1 MESYQEL
8 LKNAKVVLDDCNYGF
23 WKSRIKSVIKGIDV
37 LAWKAVLEEWK
48 EPQIKNE
55 DGSFTVKPEADWT
68 EDEKKKSKFNARA
81 LTAIHCSVGRK
92 QFDLIQGCETAKE
105 AWDILQIHYEGT
117 AKVQTS
123 RKDMLASRFENL
135 KMEENESISD
145 FSSKLSSLAQEAS
158 TLGKKYKDKKLVKKF
173 LRCLPSKFLA
183 YKTALTVSNNTDT
196 LSFAEVVGM
205 LQAHELE
212 IGGVTKPKGLA
223 LTSCENKSHSEE
235 EDPLSLLVRRFD
247 RVLRRA
253 EQGQGQK
260 KFGSFKKN
268 SDDTKPSKKAD
279 MQCHECKGY
288 GHFVRECP
296 TVKKRETKCTTCKG
310 MGHAQDECIGSQKE
324 KSMVGIQ
331 EESEEESEEEEI
343 LNYVALIGITEF
355 VEGEEETD
363 SESDEEQPVDFVE
376 SYKEVRETLIKLGTE
391 NQDLLKEKI
400 RLESLVELLQN
411 QLEDEKKISKESLSL
426 MKEKLSLSAKAD
438 NLEKELIAERKIS
451 AGLQTELNQQ
461 HRKIHMFAGTKQ
473 LDQILS
479 YGRTEKSNRGLGYIG
494 REESSTGQTKFVSG
508 GISHHTQDESRKS
521 VFKGIGCYFCGK
533 NGHIK
538 IHCYKYWEKVG
549 KLRYQR
555 KFSWNGY
562 KRQIWVKKIDLYP
575 TVARSTAERDSGSR
589 SGLGFRCNMALVTEE
604 CEKKSPWYFDS
615 GCSRHMTG
623 TKDYLQD
630 VKKIKGGKVT
640 FGDGGHGD
648 IQGKG
653 KTSNAELP
661 QLMNVYLVR
670 GLKANLISVSQL
682 CDEGLEVT
690 FTKVDCKA
698 FDEAGDI
705 VLGGKR
711 TGNNCYMWENRTTNC
726 FSARDNLNLWHQR
739 LGHMNTRNLATL
751 VDKEIIRGVPKLKV
765 EDKMICGPCNQGKQV
780 KVQHKKVPDVQT
792 KSALDLVHMDLMGP
806 MQIESIAGKKY
817 VFVLVDDFSRYTWVR
832 FIREKSD
839 TADSFRI
846 WALQLINERG
856 GIKRI
861 RSDHGGE
868 FQNESMK
875 DFCENHGIAHQFSA
889 PRTPQQNGV
898 VERKNRTLQEM
909 ARAMIHGNQ
918 VPQRFWAEAINTS
931 CYIINR
937 VYVRRDSMKTP
948 YELWK
953 GKTPN
958 MSYFHVFGCRCYI
971 LNDKDYLGKFDSK
984 SDEGM
989 FLGYSETSTAFRIYN
1004 KRTCAIMESVNVV
1017 FDDHYVSKVSEE
1029 LEESD
1034 TEPDEI
1040 TNKEDKEELDGS
1052 LVEQEESH
1060 KEAQKIQVHKN
1071 HSSSDIIGNL
1081 QDTMKTR
1088 GVKLDFKKMTSN
1100 FAEWETLQFQCF
1112 VSSIEPKNHVEAL
1125 EDNFWIIAMQEELEQ
1140 FERNEVWELVKRPA
1154 DTNVIGTKWIF
1165 KNKSDEKGVVVRNK
1179 ARLVA
1184 QGYNQIEGVDF
1195 EETFAPVARLESIRL
1210 FLGMACILNFTVH
1223 QMDVKSAFLNGILQ
1237 EEVYVEQ
1244 PKGFEDMMKPEYVFK
1259 LKKALY
1265 GLKQAPRAWYERLT
1279 NFLLEKGYNRGSV
1292 DKTLFILEENK
1303 EIMMVQIYVDDII
1316 FGSTSQKLVDQFIE
1330 NMTREFEMSLVGEL
1344 KYFLGLQIVQ
1354 SDEGIYI
1361 SQSTYAKK
1369 ILKKFQMDK
1378 CKEAKTPMSTSLK
1391 LSRDENGT
1399 DVDVKTYRGMIGSL
1413 LYLTASRPDLC
1424 LSVGVCA
1431 RYQAKPKQS
1440 HLEAVKRIL
1449 KYVKGT
1455 VELGIW
1461 YSRNSNQNLVGYCD
1475 ADYAG
1480 NVNDRRSTSGGCF
1493 FLGNNL
1499 IAWLSKKQNSVSI
1512 STAESEY
1519 IAMGSC
1525 CTQLLWMKQMLSD
1538 YRLDSGVLQVYC
1550 DNQSAIDI
1558 SKNPV
1563 QHSRTKH
1570 IDVRHHFIRELVEE
1584 KKVKIDHV
1592 GTEIQLAD
1600 IFTKALD
1607 FNRFVTLRN
1616 SLGVSTRRGPIGGR
1630 RRARDVRSD
1639 GGAGNPQLIDE
1650 PIEEPVRSTVAPLS
1664 LVPYESKEDSF
1675 ATTSEGT
1682 KNGAS
1687 GEKKQDTEVLSDKD
1701 TEVLSEQIEDDKLE
1715 EEVIVPTETV
1725 LTNAESTEAGSTEGI
1740 KNLEN
1745 QIKEP
1750 GLISSQNDEIHDQ
1763 FEQNVDKTH
1772 AESDLSDKE
1781 EENTEEVVRDEATE
1795 LTVEEQ
1801 FQKNQKEKEARK
1813 KRVFK
1818 QLGLAPPTKK
1828 QKKGEP
1834 SSKKTKSIKASGSG
1848 KSPSK
1853 KSFRSK
1859 LFSSP
1864 QAKARY
1870 DLFKS
1875 RNLIEERLIDLETE
1889 DSWGYLVLIKNARL
1903 ESTVT
1908 NLGSY
1913 VREVVSEFYANLP
1926 CEKSEENAEKVS
1938 VFVRGHDYEFS
1949 PKKINKFL
1957 GFKDLTKEELKADS
1971 DADSVGKE
1979 QLADLLSED
1988 EKTGWDD
1995 LVFKNFSPRIG
2006 ALLRITAQNW
2016 IPSSNPDYVSVERAQ
2031 LIYKIFHGI
2040 RFDVG
2045 KLIFNQVMSL
2055 VQNKDERWLVFPRI
2069 IYGLLI
2075 SQKEVTIYSG
2085 EKFVTPKFYK
2095 KDVRTGQA
2103 YTERMKGKAKAS
2115 TQPNTS
2121 GTAPQNV
2128 SEPSSQ
2134 FNPEYQ
2140 GYTVVDIGSIRLPHP
2155 DEDDREG
2162 MFMALLDT
2170 AHAIS
2175 KMNGV
2180 IQQLVLSHPLSK
2192 RL

>member
-23 WKSRIKSVIKGIDV
+23 WNSRIKSVIRGIDV

-55 DGSFTVKPEADWT
+55 DGSFTAKPESDWT

-212 IGGVTKPKGLA
+212 LGGVTKPKGLA
-223 LTSCENKSHSEE
+223 LTSCENKSQSEE

-324 KSMVGIQ
+324 KSMVG
-331 EESEEESEEEEI
+331 
-343 LNYVALIGITEF
+343 
-355 VEGEEETD
+355 EEETD

-376 SYKEVRETLIKLGTE
+376 SYKE
-391 NQDLLKEKI
+391 
-400 RLESLVELLQN
+400 N

-479 YGRTEKSNRGLGYIG
+479 YGRTEKTNRGLGYIG

-521 VFKGIGCYFCGK
+521 VFKGNGCYFCGK

-604 CEKKSPWYFDS
+604 CKKKSPWYFDS

-648 IQGKG
+648 IRGKG

-711 TGNNCYMWENRTTNC
+711 TRNNCYMWENRTTNC

-780 KVQHKKVPDVQT
+780 KVQHKKIPDVQT

-909 ARAMIHGNQ
+909 ARAMMHGNQ
-918 VPQRFWAEAINTS
+918 VSQ
-931 CYIINR
+931 
-937 VYVRRDSMKTP
+937 
-948 YELWK
+948 
-953 GKTPN
+953 
-958 MSYFHVFGCRCYI
+958 RCYI

-1017 FDDHYVSKVSEE
+1017 FDDHYVSK
-1029 LEESD
+1029 
-1034 TEPDEI
+1034 
-1040 TNKEDKEELDGS
+1040 
-1052 LVEQEESH
+1052 
-1060 KEAQKIQVHKN
+1060 
-1071 HSSSDIIGNL
+1071 
-1081 QDTMKTR
+1081 DTMKTR
-1088 GVKLDFKKMTSN
+1088 GVKLDFKKMT
-1100 FAEWETLQFQCF
+1100 
-1112 VSSIEPKNHVEAL
+1112 I
-1125 EDNFWIIAMQEELEQ
+1125 
-1140 FERNEVWELVKRPA
+1140 
-1154 DTNVIGTKWIF
+1154 
-1165 KNKSDEKGVVVRNK
+1165 
-1179 ARLVA
+1179 
-1184 QGYNQIEGVDF
+1184 
-1195 EETFAPVARLESIRL
+1195 ARLESIRL

-1316 FGSTSQKLVDQFIE
+1316 FGSTSQKL
-1330 NMTREFEMSLVGEL
+1330 
-1344 KYFLGLQIVQ
+1344 IVQ

-1413 LYLTASRPDLC
+1413 LYLTTSRPDLC

-1449 KYVKGT
+1449 KYVRGT

-1480 NVNDRRSTSGGCF
+1480 N
-1493 FLGNNL
+1493 
-1499 IAWLSKKQNSVSI
+1499 
-1512 STAESEY
+1512 
-1519 IAMGSC
+1519 
-1525 CTQLLWMKQMLSD
+1525 LLWMKQMLSD

-1607 FNRFVTLRN
+1607 FNKFVTLRN
-1616 SLGVSTRRGPIGGR
+1616 SLGATRRGPIGGR
-1630 RRARDVRSD
+1630 RHARETRSD
-1639 GGAGNPQLIDE
+1639 GGAENPQLINE
-1650 PIEEPVRSTVAPLS
+1650 PIEEPARSIAMPLS
-1664 LVPYESKEDSF
+1664 LTPFVDEDDSF
-1675 ATTSEGT
+1675 ATAIEEHKSSEPEEIR
-1682 KNGAS
+1682 KPE
-1687 GEKKQDTEVLSDKD
+1687 GESDGE
-1701 TEVLSEQIEDDKLE
+1701 TEVLSEQIEEDKLNE
-1715 EEVIVPTETV
+1715 EDVHTGTVPR
-1725 LTNAESTEAGSTEGI
+1725 NDKSTEAGPTEGI
-1740 KNLEN
+1740 KNLGN
-1745 QIKEP
+1745 QIEEA
-1750 GLISSQNDEIHDQ
+1750 GLISSQNDEIRDQ
-1763 FEQNVDKTH
+1763 SEQNQKQDSTFSEQAEQTVIGSH
-1772 AESDLSDKE
+1772 AEQIE
-1781 EENTEEVVRDEATE
+1781 EAIDDGNVGITEERVGDESIHVSDIEIEPTE
-1795 LTVEEQ
+1795 MTVEEQ

-1818 QLGLAPPTKK
+1818 QLGLAPPKKK
-1828 QKKGEP
+1828 QKNDEP
-1834 SSKKTKSIKASGSG
+1834 SSKKRKSIKASGSG
-1848 KSPSK
+1848 KSQSK
-1853 KSFRSK
+1853 KSLRSK

-1864 QAKARY
+1864 QAQERY
-1870 DLFKS
+1870 ALFKNTS
-1875 RNLIEERLIDLETE
+1875 LVEERLVDLEK
-1889 DSWGYLVLIKNARL
+1889 DDIWGYLVLIKSAKL
-1903 ESTVT
+1903 EPTVT
-1908 NLGSY
+1908 NLVSY
-1913 VREVVSEFYANLP
+1913 VKEIIAEFYANLP
-1926 CEKSEENAEKVS
+1926 FEKSEENSEKVS
-1938 VFVRGHDYEFS
+1938 VFVRGHVYEFS
-1949 PKKINKFL
+1949 SQKINKFL
-1957 GFKDLTKEELKADS
+1957 GFKELNKEELKADS
-1971 DADSVGKE
+1971 EADSIGKE
-1979 QLADLLSED
+1979 KLAELLTEGEMTS
-1988 EKTGWDD
+1988 WDD
-1995 LVFKNFSPRIG
+1995 KNFKDLSPRVG

-2040 RFDVG
+2040 RFNVG
-2045 KLIFNQVMSL
+2045 KMIFNQVMSL
-2055 VQNKDERWLVFPRI
+2055 VQNKDERHLVFPRI
-2069 IYGLLI
+2069 MYGMLM
-2075 SQKEVTIYSG
+2075 SQKEVPIYSG
-2085 EKFVTPKFYK
+2085 ESFVNPKFYK

-2103 YTERMKGKAKAS
+2103 YTERMKAKAKAE
-2115 TQPNTS
+2115 TQQNTS
-2121 GTAPQNV
+2121 RPAPQV
-2128 SEPSSQ
+2128 ASASSSQ

-2140 GYTVVDIGSIRLPHP
+2140 GYAVVDIGNILLPQP
-2155 DEDDREG
+2155 DGDDREG
-2162 MFMALLDT
+2162 MFVALLDT
-2170 AHAIS
+2170 AQAIS
-2175 KMNGV
+2175 RMNGV
-2180 IQQLVLSHPLSK
+2180 IQQLVLSHPLSR